1 MRSQSKLV
9 TRVASLLFLL
19 CVAPA
24 HAQEWSC
31 TAPQVGGGVKYECPS
46 GKGCWVIVWDNGK
59 AQGGCIEGR
68 DVALFTPISAQ
79 FKNFPLGDALA
90 SLLRNRRI
98 EVKILGD
105 SNQLVTFQTDPRPLQ
120 LVLADLQRTSGVALE
135 TGWLPQIGVDATF
148 SVCVNATA
156 YEAAML
162 LYAVTGRAMEVP
174 TDKKEKRINLKL
186 REVNSSQ
193 ANEELQKALK

>member
-19 CVAPA
+19 PA
-24 HAQEWSC
+24 AAVHAQEWSC
-31 TAPQVGGGVKYECPS
+31 TSPQVGGGVKYDCPS

-98 EVKILGD
+98 EVKLLGD
-105 SNQLVTFQTDPRPLQ
+105 PNQLVTFQTDPRPLQ
-120 LVLADLQRTSGVALE
+120 LVLIDLQRSAGVTLE
-135 TGWLPQIGVDATF
+135 TAWLPQIGADATF
-148 SVCVNATA
+148 SICVNATA

-162 LYAVTGRAMEVP
+162 LYAVTGRPMEVP
-174 TDKKEKRINLKL
+174 ADQKEKRINLKL
-186 REVNSSQ
+186 GDVNSLQ
-193 ANEELQKALK
+193 ASEELQKAVK